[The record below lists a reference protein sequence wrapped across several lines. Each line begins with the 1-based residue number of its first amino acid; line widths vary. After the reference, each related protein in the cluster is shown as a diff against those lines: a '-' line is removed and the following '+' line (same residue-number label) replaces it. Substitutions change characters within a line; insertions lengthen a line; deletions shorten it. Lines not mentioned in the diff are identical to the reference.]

1 MRKLA
6 CDYLATYLCIKCAAC
21 SSTDDNKTEVDA
33 DRLDSRNSIN
43 DSAGRLSVA
52 YPSSSLPPSAAS
64 ETDRQVASGME
75 RLLVDIRDLLERN
88 VKVMADERRE
98 KEKTE
103 QMMAEWAV
111 AAAVIDRICFIL
123 IVLFFAAGTAAL
135 VVFCSTLSRPT
146 A

>member
-1 MRKLA
+1 
-6 CDYLATYLCIKCAAC
+6 
-21 SSTDDNKTEVDA
+21 
-33 DRLDSRNSIN
+33 
-43 DSAGRLSVA
+43 
-52 YPSSSLPPSAAS
+52 
-64 ETDRQVASGME
+64 ME

-88 VKVMADERRE
+88 VKAMADERRE

-135 VVFCSTLSRPT
+135 VVFCSTLSSR
-146 A
+146 